1 MGANLLPDSMED
13 FLWIFSLWLLLPLS
27 HGSPSLPAVY
37 LGSELPAVLTQELLL
52 LPLLN

>member
-1 MGANLLPDSMED
+1 MGANLLPDSMEG
-13 FLWIFSLWLLLPLS
+13 FLWIFSLWLLLLLS

-37 LGSELPAVLTQELLL
+37 RGSELPAVLTQELLL